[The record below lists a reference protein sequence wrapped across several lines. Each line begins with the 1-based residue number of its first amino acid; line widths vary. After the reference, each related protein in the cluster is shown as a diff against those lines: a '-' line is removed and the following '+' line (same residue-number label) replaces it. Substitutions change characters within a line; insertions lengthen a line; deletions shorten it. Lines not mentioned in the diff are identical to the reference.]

1 MGAAD
6 GNRSPSEAGI
16 RMEGKKYMLTYKD
29 DEQAVA
35 QLTTRG
41 GGACVGKTVS
51 AVVIGTWSKEQQDSN
66 GKPQNMENCFKL
78 VSAMAA
84 YLIGEGY

>member
-1 MGAAD
+1 
-6 GNRSPSEAGI
+6 
-16 RMEGKKYMLTYKD
+16 MEGKKYMLTYKD
-29 DEQAVA
+29 EEQAVA

-41 GGACVGKTVS
+41 GGACVGKTTS
-51 AVVIGTWSKEQQDSN
+51 AVVVGTWSKEQVDSN